1 MIMLEA
7 PTEFWSH
14 IKNNLKSKNSDN
26 KLLQTYF
33 EPTDLLAVEDSKE
46 GKKFRLGVPTVL
58 HKYWISE
65 NLFDRICTEISALYK
80 SPFQVELVVTGQNSQ
95 GTNSDSPDS
104 FMSRSQPHQAP
115 LVASSLST
123 FSPNLSTPKLPATED
138 RTIRRDFLNPDYTF
152 STFVV

>member
-65 NLFDRICTEISALYK
+65 NLFDRICTEISALYNN
-80 SPFQVELVVTGQNSQ
+80 PFQVELVVVGQNPNVQ
-95 GTNSDSPDS
+95 DDSDSPDS
-104 FMSRSQPHQAP
+104 FMSRSQAYP
-115 LVASSLST
+115 LTQST
-123 FSPNLSTPKLPATED
+123 FSQPPLAAKPQPTAA
-138 RTIRRDFLNPDYTF
+138 
-152 STFVV
+152 